1 MSLMFHWEDFIPLQI
16 IGFVV
21 LTFGAFTFGEAV
33 SLKACFPS
41 LYPPPAPQSEA
52 EQPLLN
58 RCARDSL
65 PRDSLPH
72 DSLPLHAPHHRPI
85 NTKLQCKR
93 ALLPC
98 HLPRLH
104 EPQSRHGFNVGFLGL
119 ALLFIVPTVN
129 NIVMWSIVGV

>member
-58 RCARDSL
+58 RCAPDSL

-72 DSLPLHAPHHRPI
+72 DSLPLHAPHHRPL
-85 NTKLQCKR
+85 TQSCS
-93 ALLPC
+93 AS
-98 HLPRLH
+98 
-104 EPQSRHGFNVGFLGL
+104 EPSSPATYPDSMSPKAVTVSMSGFSG
-119 ALLFIVPTVN
+119 
-129 NIVMWSIVGV
+129 